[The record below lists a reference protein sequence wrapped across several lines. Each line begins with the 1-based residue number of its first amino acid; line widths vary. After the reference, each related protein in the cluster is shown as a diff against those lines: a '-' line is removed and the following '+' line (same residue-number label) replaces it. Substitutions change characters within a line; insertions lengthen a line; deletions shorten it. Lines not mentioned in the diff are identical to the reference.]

1 MTRQMSK
8 QPIFDSKGN
17 ELKSGDKVMLNEEQ
31 TKILKEKDMKIED
44 VKYKKHKFEIVEWF
58 KNDETKLGEIEN
70 EHDFNNLRIELV
82 KNNLTQDCYFMW
94 NDKKITL
101 DEEGNMSSFPRGL
114 YDHVQMAMSELF
126 KLRKQ

>member
-1 MTRQMSK
+1 
-8 QPIFDSKGN
+8 
-17 ELKSGDKVMLNEEQ
+17 
-31 TKILKEKDMKIED
+31 MKIED

-82 KNNLTQDCYFMW
+82 KNNLTQYCYFMW
-94 NDKKITL
+94 NNKKITL